1 MPLKTRIFHEI
12 SAVCNRRSN
21 LSEIP
26 YRPKVKNPRGTT
38 RQTPIDELKPPIDP
52 RPSPFRGL
60 FFRDWRLPYAL

>member
-26 YRPKVKNPRGTT
+26 ISNQSQNPT
-38 RQTPIDELKPPIDP
+38 RDDEANANRRTQTAP

>member
-26 YRPKVKNPRGTT
+26 ISNQSQNPT
-38 RQTPIDELKPPIDP
+38 RDDEALAAQTPLIIRYADDDEYDDDAIDEE
-52 RPSPFRGL
+52 
-60 FFRDWRLPYAL
+60 